1 MAELNIITSQGY
13 ILKKEK
19 LALFAWEKNY
29 SDMILEDLDPF
40 PGFYDHFFIPAND
53 SENKPRSI
61 FIVLKESNM
70 VSEDRVI
77 RVTMGVKEKLDIKFD
92 AALASIELFNKPA
105 QCIRVFMEDYEQLHS
120 LISNYKSE
128 GINFQSKKEVKPYQ
142 SLIEVRKYFEM
153 KELSEGIY
161 KDLEQSDTY
170 YLKIPGFVPWDKFE
184 HQTIIIRNN
193 MNHKLYDAA
202 QAAIYDKSGLVDLVR
217 IFDRSGDIEILNLLR
232 LKYLNEFERM

>member
-1 MAELNIITSQGY
+1 MAGINIITSQGY

-19 LALFAWEKNY
+19 LASFAWEKSY

-53 SENKPRSI
+53 SENRPRSI
-61 FIVLKESNM
+61 FIVIKENSM
-70 VSEDRVI
+70 VSEDRII
-77 RVTMGVKEKLDIKFD
+77 RVTMSVKEGMDVKFD
-92 AALASIELFNKPA
+92 AALASIDLFNRPT
-105 QCIRVFMEDYEQLHS
+105 QCIRVFMDDYEQLHA
-120 LISNYKSE
+120 LIAKYKAE

-153 KELSEGIY
+153 KELSEGVY
-161 KDLEQSDTY
+161 KDMEQSDTY
-170 YLKIPGFVPWDKFE
+170 YLKIPGFVSWDKFE

-217 IFDRSGDIEILNLLR
+217 IFDRKADLEILDQLR